1 MRFFSILT
9 LLFFASQSFAQDV
22 KGYYITYD
30 GNKVDGYFK
39 EGDFN
44 DLSSLEFKRS
54 SKSDYIKISAN
65 AIKEYGV
72 ADEFKFEKHLVQ
84 VDVSPSNTKDKNPQ
98 MKAETLFLSVVIV
111 GKTSL
116 YSYTKDY
123 NTKFFIKTKDKAEP
137 EQLIYKKYLLDN
149 GTVDENTMFRQ
160 QLYTLVNCKGNSA
173 DYFANVVYYRK
184 QLSDIVKEDNACQ
197 GGVAEE
203 FFNGTRKES
212 EFHYS
217 AFAGLFNQKF
227 GLNNETPEVGENT
240 NVTYSVGA
248 EVMYTFPSEKA
259 SLFFRIEYESISNT
273 ISAVNAQS
281 FNVINCKYEIDGAAL
296 NFFFG
301 PRYNFVTLD
310 RHKVFADVGF
320 GISIPMAD
328 IDKKAVISNGTGTDY
343 DGESET
349 VKLGAAFCVG
359 AGVGYVYNKTYG
371 IALRYE
377 TNRDYLDDALTSYK
391 TQISRLGINLSY
403 YFN

>member
-1 MRFFSILT
+1 MRFFSVLSLLLLT
-9 LLFFASQSFAQDV
+9 MQSLAQDV

-39 EGDFN
+39 QGDFN

-54 SKSDYIKISAN
+54 SKSGYIKMSAD

-72 ADEFKFEKHLVQ
+72 GNEFKFEKHFVQ
-84 VDVSPSNTKDKNPQ
+84 VDVSLSNTKDKNPQ
-98 MKAETLFLSVVIV
+98 MKAETLFLSVVIT

-149 GTVDENTMFRQ
+149 GAVGDNTTFRQ
-160 QLYTLVNCKGNSA
+160 QLYTLVNCKANSA

-184 QLSDIVKEDNACQ
+184 QLSDIVKEDNVCQ

-217 AFAGLFNQKF
+217 AFAGLYNQKF

-240 NVTYSVGA
+240 KLTYSAGA
-248 EVMYTFPSEKA
+248 EAMYTFPSEKA
-259 SLFFRIEYESISNT
+259 SLFFRVEYESIQTPLMLSM
-273 ISAVNAQS
+273 
-281 FNVINCKYEIDGAAL
+281 
-296 NFFFG
+296 
-301 PRYNFVTLD
+301 P
-310 RHKVFADVGF
+310 KVL
-320 GISIPMAD
+320 M
-328 IDKKAVISNGTGTDY
+328 
-343 DGESET
+343 
-349 VKLGAAFCVG
+349 L
-359 AGVGYVYNKTYG
+359 
-371 IALRYE
+371 
-377 TNRDYLDDALTSYK
+377 
-391 TQISRLGINLSY
+391 
-403 YFN
+403 